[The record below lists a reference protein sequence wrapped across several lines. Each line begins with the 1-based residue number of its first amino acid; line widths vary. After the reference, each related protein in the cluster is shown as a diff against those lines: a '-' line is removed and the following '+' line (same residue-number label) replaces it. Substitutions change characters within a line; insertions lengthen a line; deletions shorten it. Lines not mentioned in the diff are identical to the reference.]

1 MIDRAAL
8 AARWDAQLRAS
19 ILPFWRRTVDDARGG
34 YLVYDRHP
42 TLRGGLRALGARGKA
57 RLARRLH
64 GTPLPRL
71 EKHLVSQTRLV
82 WTFSLAH
89 RLGYDGRG
97 DENLRAADHGYRFI
111 EERMRDAEHGGYYWT
126 VDLEGRPRD
135 PRKVLYGLSFAIYA
149 LVEYHRASGGLEP
162 LVRAR
167 QLFELVQARLRDG
180 RGAWIEHVERDFG
193 PLQDGAVGATRGL
206 PDLPGFRSSNAH
218 LHWMEALSELLEA
231 TGDAAVRTAL
241 EEAVAIN
248 RWFFPRDPARGSHYR
263 TSEGERVD
271 EGLVAYGHNLEFGW
285 LLLRA
290 HEVLGTPPDRD
301 HFQGQVRHALD
312 HGFDHRRG
320 GVYFSGFK
328 DRPAN
333 RREKVWWVQAE
344 SLIALLD
351 ALRHRPDAEVEQALD
366 RLLEWIVRC
375 QELPDGVWVYETTP
389 RGRIRSFIRA
399 SSWKAAYHEVR
410 ALTRFIA
417 DHS

>member
-1 MIDRAAL
+1 MTDRAAL
-8 AARWDAQLRAS
+8 AARWDGQLRTS
-19 ILPFWRRTVDDARGG
+19 ILPFWRGMVDEGRGG
-34 YLVYDRHP
+34 YVVYDRHF
-42 TLRGGLRALGARGKA
+42 TVRGGLRAVGARARA
-57 RLARRLH
+57 RLARRLR
-64 GTPLPRL
+64 GTPLPRH

-89 RLGYDGRG
+89 RLGYDGDG
-97 DENLRAADHGYRFI
+97 DANLRAAEHGYRFL
-111 EERMRDAEHGGYYWT
+111 EERMRDPVHGGYSWT

-149 LVEYHRASGGLEP
+149 LVEYHRASGRTDPLE
-162 LVRAR
+162 RAR
-167 QLFELVQARLRDG
+167 EVFELVQARLRDG
-180 RGAWIEHVERDFG
+180 RGAWIEHAERDFG
-193 PLQDGAVGATRGL
+193 PLQDAVPGSTRGL

-231 TGDAAVRTAL
+231 TGDGAVRTAL

-263 TSEGERVD
+263 TPEGARVD

-290 HEVLGTPPDRD
+290 HDVLGTPPDRE
-301 HFQGQVRHALD
+301 HFLGQVRHALD

-320 GVYFSGFK
+320 GVYFSGFG
-328 DRPAN
+328 DRPAT

-351 ALRHRPDAEVEQALD
+351 ALRLRPDPEVERALD
-366 RLLEWIVRC
+366 RLLEWILRR
-375 QELPDGVWVYETTP
+375 QELPDGVWIYETSP
-389 RGRIRSFIRA
+389 GGRIRSFIRA

-410 ALTRFIA
+410 ALARFIA